1 MDVAGAVDGLGGLVA
16 PDKAAQQ
23 GQSAKAKGTYGR
35 PADRFPGG
43 SKIDPAVDP
52 KHPAQEGTDRR
63 FTATLP
69 VIPQPL
75 PRALRATKNPRETR
89 GKPGI
94 AGVKA
99 REAPVGV
106 EPTMA
111 DLQSAALAT
120 WLRRLETHSSRRSI
134 VKYAGCISQ
143 AEQAETTDS
152 TRRPIFSAFDAP
164 LFNESRSPHSF
175 PNCCEQWRPA
185 IPGDTFLSS
194 CFPFRFR
201 SRPASHSP

>member
-1 MDVAGAVDGLGGLVA
+1 MSPCRSESTSEPPACPAENFTGPRNV
-16 PDKAAQQ
+16 KRSQQ
-23 GQSAKAKGTYGR
+23 VS
-35 PADRFPGG
+35 PG
-43 SKIDPAVDP
+43 I
-52 KHPAQEGTDRR
+52 
-63 FTATLP
+63 
-69 VIPQPL
+69 
-75 PRALRATKNPRETR
+75 
-89 GKPGI
+89 GKPGRQSHANGCRRHWAANRTPVARPATLQARTLRASTGLPPRSRAENPAEI
-94 AGVKA
+94 AKKQ
-99 REAPVGV
+99 EAPVGV

-120 WLRRLETHSSRRSI
+120 WLRRLETHSSRTPI

-185 IPGDTFLSS
+185 IPGDTFLCS